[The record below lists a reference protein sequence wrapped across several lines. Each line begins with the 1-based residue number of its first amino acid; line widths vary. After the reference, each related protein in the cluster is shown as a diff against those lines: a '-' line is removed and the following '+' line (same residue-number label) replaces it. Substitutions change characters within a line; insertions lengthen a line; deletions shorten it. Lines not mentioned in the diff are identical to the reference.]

1 MKMKCL
7 FRETRR
13 PTIYRRAGVLI
24 STLTVAMMPSIANA
38 ADSKSDANFYGNF
51 NLRYESVSQENL
63 LPDADALTLRAR
75 LGYITETVNGF
86 SAVIEGEATVELI
99 DDFSVPPAGV
109 RPGEYSV
116 IADPESEEI
125 DQAYVKYSAKGFT
138 AKAGRQVLTL
148 DGHRFVGHVGWR
160 QDRQTF
166 DGVVVNY
173 MPSDKLTLNASYI
186 AKRNRIFADEADL
199 DSEDII
205 LNTSYKTSLGKLTGY
220 AYLLEVD
227 NSVPNSLDT
236 YGISLSGSK
245 TAGDTKLLYTAE
257 LATQE
262 TNDLFDTEYLF
273 LEGGAVLNGI
283 TAKLGYELL
292 GSDNGQKG
300 FNTPLATLHKFN
312 GWADQFLVTPNAG
325 LEDIYLSVAGKVAG
339 GKWLAT
345 VHKFSADESLNGA
358 DDLGDEI
365 NLQYTRKISEKI
377 VGGAKLAVYSA
388 GDAVF
393 SKVDTDKFWLWAS
406 LKF

>member
-1 MKMKCL
+1 MKCL
-7 FRETRR
+7 LIEMLR
-13 PTIYRRAGVLI
+13 PTICHRPSVLI
-24 STLTVAMMPSIANA
+24 TALTVAMMSSITSA
-38 ADSKSDANFYGNF
+38 ADKQSDANFYGDF
-51 NLRYESVSQENL
+51 RLRYESVSQDNL
-63 LPDADALTLRAR
+63 LRDADALTLRAR

-109 RPGEYSV
+109 RTGQYSV
-116 IADPESEEI
+116 VADPESEEI
-125 DQAYVKYSAKGFT
+125 DQAYVQYAAKGFT
-138 AKAGRQVLTL
+138 VKAGRQVFTL

-173 MPSDKLTLNASYI
+173 KPSDKLTLNASYI
-186 AKRNRIFADEADL
+186 AKRKRIFADEADL

-205 LNTSYKTSLGKLTGY
+205 LNTSYRTSFGKLTGY

-227 NSVPNSLDT
+227 NGLPNSLDT

-245 TAGDTKLLYTAE
+245 TAGDTTLLYTAE

-300 FNTPLATLHKFN
+300 FDTPLATLHKFN

-325 LEDIYLSVAGKVAG
+325 LEDIYLSVAGKLAG
-339 GKWLAT
+339 GRWLAT
-345 VHKFSADESLNGA
+345 VHKFSADESINGA
-358 DDLGDEI
+358 DDLGDEV
-365 NLQYTRKISEKI
+365 NVQYSRKISEKI
-377 VGGAKLAVYSA
+377 VGGAKLAAYSA
-388 GDAVF
+388 GNTVF
-393 SKVDTDKFWLWAS
+393 GKVDTDKFWLWAS